1 MAEENKKEELAP
13 VVKKEVRHRQEKKM
27 RDKFHDD
34 FIKQDLK
41 TALAAEWDEVI
52 VPGIIDTGLDILSRV
67 FRGKDSFGTAVK
79 KSVKTRI
86 GGSTIVD
93 YNARYRTH
101 LASDDS
107 INSRT
112 SMASRGSSYRI
123 GAIYVSSR
131 AEALEINEEMAARI
145 EKYDV
150 ATVQD
155 LFSLCGI
162 TRTNHQDNKWG
173 WTSATSFRFR
183 PSGDE
188 WILDYDAP
196 EYLGN

>member
-1 MAEENKKEELAP
+1 MEENKEALAP
-13 VVKKEVRHRQEKKM
+13 VVKKPVQHKQEKRI
-27 RDKFHDD
+27 RDKIHDD
-34 FIKQDLK
+34 FIKQDFK
-41 TALAAEWDEVI
+41 SALAAEWDEAI
-52 VPGIIDTGLDILSRV
+52 VPGIIDIGLDILSRI
-67 FRGKDSFGTAVK
+67 FRGKESVGSAVR

-93 YNARYRTH
+93 YNARYRTR
-101 LASDDS
+101 LASDADS
-107 INSRT
+107 NSRT
-112 SMASRGSSYRI
+112 SVASRGSSYRI

-145 EKYDV
+145 EKYDA
-150 ATVQD
+150 ATVSD
-155 LFSLCGI
+155 LFQLCGI

-173 WTSATSFRFR
+173 WTSATAFRFR